1 LKAQEA
7 AFKSRTEVNPRQRR
21 RRRRSKASRNSFLGV
36 LRCYLGDA
44 NMLQNTV
51 KAGLQLRIIAVSTR
65 NQFLRRNT
73 GTNVATYSTALL
85 QRHTN
90 AALLQTPGSQLNNV
104 WKRTMF
110 IQTQDTPNPDSLKF
124 LPGVAVLEKGQT
136 MDFPTVS
143 SAQCSPLA
151 KLLFRVEGVRSVF
164 FGGDFVT
171 ISKQEDAEWRIIKP
185 EVFAVIMDF
194 FASGLPVVTNAKPN
208 PDTQINDEDD
218 ETVQMI
224 KELLDTRIRPTVQED
239 GGDIIFMGFDDG
251 VVKLKMQG
259 SCSSCPS
266 SIVTLKNGVQNMLQF
281 YIPEVVS
288 VEQVKDEVDK
298 IAEEEFSRLE
308 KQIRQKDEPAADKTS

>member
-1 LKAQEA
+1 MAAVLSCAQFQCRNARSSEA
-7 AFKSRTEVNPRQRR
+7 AYSSAVVPRNMNAKLLQ
-21 RRRRSKASRNSFLGV
+21 ASRNPL
-36 LRCYLGDA
+36 
-44 NMLQNTV
+44 NT
-51 KAGLQLRIIAVSTR
+51 LC
-65 NQFLRRNT
+65 
-73 GTNVATYSTALL
+73 
-85 QRHTN
+85 
-90 AALLQTPGSQLNNV
+90 
-104 WKRTMF
+104 KRSMF

-136 MDFPTVS
+136 MDFPNVS

-194 FASGLPVVTNAKPN
+194 FASGLPVVTDAKPN
-208 PDTQINDEDD
+208 LDTQINEEDD

-288 VEQVKDEVDK
+288 VEQVKDDVDK

-308 KQIRQKDEPAADKTS
+308 KQIRKKDESAVDNKP

>member
-1 LKAQEA
+1 
-7 AFKSRTEVNPRQRR
+7 
-21 RRRRSKASRNSFLGV
+21 
-36 LRCYLGDA
+36 
-44 NMLQNTV
+44 MLQNTV
-51 KAGLQLRIIAVSTR
+51 KFGVHLRTVATASAARLLGHWCDDLAYSTTR
-65 NQFLRRNT
+65 PYSATTFRTHNRQTLLT
-73 GTNVATYSTALL
+73 GTVRPAVLHAATG
-85 QRHTN
+85 R
-90 AALLQTPGSQLNNV
+90 
-104 WKRTMF
+104 RTMF

-124 LPGVAVLEKGQT
+124 LPGVSVLEKGQT
-136 MDFPTVS
+136 MDFPNVS

-151 KLLFRVEGVRSVF
+151 KLLFRVEGVRAVF

-171 ISKQEDAEWRIIKP
+171 ISKQEDAEWRLIKP

-208 PDTQINDEDD
+208 PDTQVNDEDD

-288 VEQVKDEVDK
+288 VEQVTDEVDA
-298 IAEEEFSRLE
+298 ITEQEFSRLE
-308 KQIRQKDEPAADKTS
+308 KAIRQKDEPAAEKKT